1 MESPQSASSRGREPA
16 VSRRSGLDAVFAPRG
31 VAVIGAS
38 DREGSVGRTLLRNM
52 IERPF
57 GGTVYPVN
65 PAHEQV
71 LGIKAYPSIA
81 EVPGVVDLAVIA
93 TPAASVPGV
102 VRGCA
107 DRGVRAAVIISAG
120 FREIGP
126 AGLELEQRIRSEA
139 RRGKMRIVGPNCVGV
154 IDPVRGL
161 NATFAGTS
169 ALPGRVAFVSQSGA
183 LCTAILDWSLE
194 ANVGFSKFVSI
205 GTMLDVGWGDIISYL
220 GDDPQTDSILLAMES
235 VGDAA
240 SFLSAARAVA
250 LAKPII
256 VIKSGRTGEAAKAAA
271 SHTGALTGSDDVLD
285 AAFRRCGVLRVE
297 RIDEL
302 FMMADILSKQPAPAG
317 RRLAIVSNAGGPGIL
332 ATDALI
338 SGGGELAT
346 LSAQTLA
353 ALDAMLP
360 KHWSHGNPVDL
371 LGDADAERY
380 AKAIDLAAN
389 DPGADGLL
397 VIFAPQGMTEASA
410 VARRLEPFAHLAGKP
425 VLASWMG
432 GLTTEQGVSIL
443 KHAGIPHFAYAD
455 TAARMFNYLWK
466 RRQAIRALYETPEPL
481 HPHDVGRRVQ
491 ADAVLAA
498 ARAQGRVLLTE
509 IESKQILEAYGI
521 PVTQTLLAANAD
533 DAVAAAERLNYPV
546 VIKLN
551 STRVTHKAR
560 AGGVRLNVATAESVR
575 IAYREIAEQTGEAFE
590 GVSVQPMVTS
600 RGYEVMLGSSVD
612 AQFGPAIAFA
622 LGGSLVE
629 VVADRAIAL
638 PPLTTTLARR
648 MMERTRIY
656 QAMVRENGAETFDFA
671 QLEELVVRFAQLVVD
686 RPRIKEIDVN
696 PLLVSGGGALA
707 LDARIVLHDHAIAD
721 EDLPRPVIR
730 AFPERYVWT
739 WPLQNGE
746 RLRIRPIRPE
756 DEPAMRAFQRT
767 LSETSVYLRYGGIQT
782 LDERVAHEQLSRMC
796 FIDYDREMTLV
807 AERTNPAAG
816 ESTVVG
822 VGTLVRLRDEDGA
835 EFAVLVSDGYQHRG
849 LGSELLSRLT
859 EIAREE
865 RWGAVIGYIMQEN
878 LVMQDV
884 CRRLG
889 FSVRFVPAEG
899 LMVAR
904 LDAR

>member
-1 MESPQSASSRGREPA
+1 MPA
-16 VSRRSGLDAVFAPRG
+16 MGSRSGLDAVFAPRG

-81 EVPGVVDLAVIA
+81 DIPGVVDLAVIA
-93 TPAASVPGV
+93 TPAAGVPGV
-102 VRGCA
+102 VRDCA
-107 DRGVRAAVIISAG
+107 DRGVRAAVIITAG
-120 FREIGP
+120 FRETGP
-126 AGLELEQRIRSEA
+126 AGVELERRIRSEA

-161 NATFAGTS
+161 NATFAGTG

-205 GTMLDVGWGDIISYL
+205 GTMLDVGWGDVISYL

-240 SFLSAARAVA
+240 AFLSAARAVA

-256 VIKSGRTGEAAKAAA
+256 VIKAGRTGEAAKAAA

-317 RRLAIVSNAGGPGIL
+317 RRLAIVTNAGGPGIL
-332 ATDALI
+332 ATDVLI

-380 AKAIDLAAN
+380 AKAIDLVAHE
-389 DPGADGLL
+389 PGADGVL

-410 VARRLEPFAHLAGKP
+410 VARSLEPYAHLSGKP

-432 GLTTEQGVSIL
+432 GATTEQGVSIL

-481 HPHDVGRRVQ
+481 HLREVDAGQRAQ

-509 IESKQILEAYGI
+509 IESKRILEAYGV
-521 PVTQTLLAANAD
+521 PVTQTLLAASVD
-533 DAVAAAERLNYPV
+533 DAVCAAERLGYPV

-560 AGGVRLNVATAESVR
+560 IGGVRLNVATAESVR

-590 GVSVQPMVTS
+590 GVSVQPMVAS
-600 RGYEVMLGSSVD
+600 RGYEVMIGSSVD
-612 AQFGPAIAFA
+612 AQFGPVIAFA

-629 VVADRAIAL
+629 VVADRAVAL

-656 QAMVRENGAETFDFA
+656 QALAREDGFAPVDLAE
-671 QLEELVVRFAQLVVD
+671 LEALVVRFAQLVVD

-696 PLLVSGGGALA
+696 PLLVSPEGVIA
-707 LDARIVLHDHAIAD
+707 LDARIVLHDHALAD
-721 EDLPRPVIR
+721 ADLPRPVIR

-739 WPLQNGE
+739 WPLQSGE

-756 DEPAMRAFQRT
+756 DEPAMSAFHRS
-767 LSETSVYLRYGGIQT
+767 LSEASIHLRYGGIPT

-807 AERTNPAAG
+807 AEREHPGSG
-816 ESTVVG
+816 ESAVVG
-822 VGTLVRLRDEDGA
+822 VGNLVRLRDEDGA
-835 EFAVLVSDGYQHRG
+835 EFAILVGDGYQHRG

-865 RWGAVIGYIMQEN
+865 RWGTVVGYIMQEN
-878 LVMQDV
+878 LAMQDV

-904 LDAR
+904 LERP